1 MPLFPLMH
9 EITPWAAHEEIHLL
23 AIDFSTMF
31 FETLAYVPD
40 WATYYRAHDQTPHY
54 RYMRTV
60 LQALQHLTGD
70 QRWVL
75 KSPQHIEQFG
85 PLLEVFPDAT
95 FVVTHR
101 DPVNIVTS
109 MATMVAYTARMNVD
123 TVEPA
128 VLGNYWADR
137 IEVMLRACVRDR
149 DLLPAD
155 QTIDVRFDE
164 FMADDLAMVR
174 RIYEL
179 AEPTIRRSGR
189 DRPWP
194 SIWRPTSGATSAAST
209 IEPTRSASTRPSSAP
224 ASRSTSN
231 GSCNRMTV
239 RTDAYEVSWSPPQVR
254 LSRPRAGA
262 VVIRR
267 LPVDH
272 DPDHRLGGD
281 GADGISARRRSLASS
296 TKDQPRHHRSRSR
309 SIRTAMS
316 RWLRACSTS
325 PCSATPRSPVSSSA
339 TGWSNIPNGRPS

>member
-101 DPVNIVTS
+101 DPVNVVTS
-109 MATMVAYTARMNVD
+109 MATMIAYTARMNVD
-123 TVEPA
+123 TVDPA

-149 DLLPAD
+149 DLLPVD
-155 QTIDVRFDE
+155 
-164 FMADDLAMVR
+164 ADDRRALRRVHGRRPGHGAAHLRAGRPTVR
-174 RIYEL
+174 RSR
-179 AEPTIRRSGR
+179 PS
-189 DRPWP
+189 RPWRTI
-194 SIWRPTSGATSAAST
+194 SRRTSAVASAAST
-209 IEPTRSASTRPSSAP
+209 TAPTTSASTK
-224 ASRSTSN
+224 TEL
-231 GSCNRMTV
+231 
-239 RTDAYEVSWSPPQVR
+239 RTRFAFYVER
-254 LSRPRAGA
+254 FL
-262 VVIRR
+262 
-267 LPVDH
+267 
-272 DPDHRLGGD
+272 
-281 GADGISARRRSLASS
+281 
-296 TKDQPRHHRSRSR
+296 
-309 SIRTAMS
+309 
-316 RWLRACSTS
+316 
-325 PCSATPRSPVSSSA
+325 
-339 TGWSNIPNGRPS
+339 